1 MGRCDL
7 AETEMRDMVRTI
19 FILAAMA
26 AIGAAANVQ
35 AQKRIEFVKGK
46 SSAVVSGTTGRYGVN
61 YVVYA
66 RSGQKLVLDLSP
78 ALTVGI
84 KVEFDGTYGGMVL
97 LREEK
102 GGHYEIGLEE
112 SGDYTILI
120 GSINNKPAKYTLT
133 VKMKKLADI

>member
-1 MGRCDL
+1 
-7 AETEMRDMVRTI
+7 MVRTI

-26 AIGAAANVQ
+26 VIGAAANAQ

-46 SSAVVSGTTGRYGVN
+46 SSAVVSGTTGRFGVYYLVN
-61 YVVYA
+61 A

-78 ALTVGI
+78 ASTVGI

-97 LREEK
+97 LRERK

-120 GSINNKPAKYTLT
+120 GSINDKPSRFRLA
-133 VKMKKLADI
+133 VKIKKQADI

>member
-1 MGRCDL
+1 
-7 AETEMRDMVRTI
+7 MVRT
-19 FILAAMA
+19 FLILAAMA
-26 AIGAAANVQ
+26 AIGAAANIQ
-35 AQKRIEFVKGK
+35 AQKRIEFAKGK
-46 SSAVVSGTTGRYGVN
+46 TSAVVSGVTGRYGVN

-78 ALTVGI
+78 ALAVGI

-97 LREEK
+97 LREQK

-120 GSINNKPAKYTLT
+120 GSINNKPSRFRLA
-133 VKMKKLADI
+133 VKIKKLADI

>member
-1 MGRCDL
+1 
-7 AETEMRDMVRTI
+7 MVRTI

-26 AIGAAANVQ
+26 VIGAAANAQ

-46 SSAVVSGTTGRYGVN
+46 SSAVVSGTTGRFGVYYLVN
-61 YVVYA
+61 A
-66 RSGQKLVLDLSP
+66 KSGQKLVLDLSP

-120 GSINNKPAKYTLT
+120 GSINDKPSRFRLA
-133 VKMKKLADI
+133 VKIKKQADI